1 MPSVISNRF
10 PYLLLSLIAMMP
22 AVAPVAAQVSEAAS
36 VVPPTAPPSEAD
48 SDRAKLQAMDAY
60 LQAQVRNDMFS
71 GTALV
76 ARDGE
81 PFFVK
86 SYGMANYELGAANNT
101 DTTYLLGSVVKQFTA
116 VAILQLQEQGK
127 LKVSDP
133 ICRYLETC
141 PQSWQGITLHHLLTH
156 TSGIPNF
163 SNLPGWDEKLAMLSY
178 TRPEL
183 VALFR
188 DLPLDFA
195 PGEKFDYSNSG
206 YVLLGAIIE
215 HVSGQRYDDY
225 LQEKIFKPVGMTR
238 TSSGETRALVPGRAP
253 GYYSVGTDFISARL
267 VSPTSHLGTSGV
279 YSTVGDLLLWDKALT
294 DGRLISRASREAIF
308 TPDKEGYGYGWFMA
322 ERHGRTV
329 QFHSGSDNGFSTNIT
344 RFAGEGLTVIVL
356 SNSDRTNAGGVANGL
371 AAIEFGAAY
380 KLPPE
385 QLGDLLWNV
394 MRDRGVT
401 AALARHAEL
410 KRTAPTAYDF
420 GDETLVTMGYD
431 LFEVRRL
438 AEAKA
443 VFEYN
448 LQQYPKSA
456 YSYDGLADIAAVQGD
471 KGGAIAMFEKSLGV
485 DPKNRYAVEG
495 LARLSADG
503 ATKP

>member
-1 MPSVISNRF
+1 MTRF
-10 PYLLLSLIAMMP
+10 PYVLLSFAATMSVAAPVAAYASAVP
-22 AVAPVAAQVSEAAS
+22 AVAPAS
-36 VVPPTAPPSEAD
+36 PSPSNAD
-48 SDRAKLQAMDAY
+48 VDGAKLQAMDAY

-81 PFFVK
+81 PIFVK
-86 SYGMANYELGAANNT
+86 SYGMANYELGAPNT
-101 DTTYLLGSVVKQFTA
+101 ADNTYLLGSVVKQFTA

-133 ICRYLETC
+133 ICRYLENC
-141 PQSWQGITLHHLLTH
+141 PQSWQGITLHQLLTH

-163 SNLPGWDEKLAMLSY
+163 SSLPNWDEKLAMLSY

-195 PGEKFDYSNSG
+195 PGEKFEYSNSG

-215 HVSGQRYDDY
+215 HISGQRYDDY
-225 LQEKIFKPVGMTR
+225 LQEKIFKPIGMMR
-238 TSSGETRALVPGRAP
+238 TYGGETRALVPGRAT

-294 DGRLISRASREAIF
+294 ANRLISRASRDTMF

-322 ERHGRTV
+322 ERHGRPT

-344 RFAGEGLTVIVL
+344 RFAGDGLTVVVL

-371 AAIEFGAAY
+371 AAIAFGAPY

-385 QLGDLLWNV
+385 KLGDLLWNV

-410 KRTAPTAYDF
+410 KRTAPTEYDF
-420 GDETLVTMGYD
+420 GDETLVAMGYD

-471 KGGAIAMFEKSLGV
+471 KAGAIAMFEKSLGI

-495 LARLSADG
+495 LARLRANS

>member
-1 MPSVISNRF
+1 M
-10 PYLLLSLIAMMP
+10 LLSLVAMMP
-22 AVAPVAAQVSEAAS
+22 IVAPITAQASDAPAAVSES
-36 VVPPTAPPSEAD
+36 APQID
-48 SDRAKLQAMDAY
+48 SDRQKLEAMDAY
-60 LQAQVRNDMFS
+60 MQAQVRNDMFS

-76 ARDGE
+76 ARDGK
-81 PFFVK
+81 PVFVK
-86 SYGMANYELGAANNT
+86 SYGMANYELSAVNT
-101 DTTYLLGSVVKQFTA
+101 SDTTYLLGSVVKQLTA
-116 VAILQLQEQGK
+116 VAILQLQEKGK

-133 ICRYLETC
+133 ICRYLENC

-163 SNLPGWDEKLAMLSY
+163 TSLPEWDEKLAMLSY

-195 PGEKFDYSNSG
+195 PGEKFNYSNSG
-206 YVLLGAIIE
+206 YALLGVIIE
-215 HVSGQRYDDY
+215 RVSGQRYEQY
-225 LQEKIFKPVGMTR
+225 LGEHIFKPVGMKHSR
-238 TSSGETRALVPGRAP
+238 FRDTRALLPDRAA
-253 GYYSVGTDFISARL
+253 GYYSVGTDFINGRF
-267 VSPTSHLGTSGV
+267 VSSTVDLGASGI

-294 DGRLISRASREAIF
+294 ADRLISRASRDAMF
-308 TPDKEGYGYGWFMA
+308 TPDKDGYGYGWFVG
-322 ERHGRTV
+322 ERHGRPI
-329 QFHSGSDNGFSTNIT
+329 QFHSGSDNGFSTNIS
-344 RFAGEGLTVIVL
+344 RFSSDRTTVIVL
-356 SNSDRTNAGGVANGL
+356 SNSDRVNAGRVGSDL
-371 AAIEFGAAY
+371 AAIALGAPY
-380 KLPPE
+380 KLPVE
-385 QLGDLLWNV
+385 KLGDLLWNV

-448 LQQYPKSA
+448 LKQYPKSA
-456 YSYDGLADIAAVQGD
+456 YSYDGLADIAATEGD
-471 KGGAIAMFEKSLGV
+471 KAEATALFGKSLGI
-485 DPKNRYAVEG
+485 DPENRYAVEA
-495 LARLSADG
+495 LARLGADG
-503 ATKP
+503 AKVTPKP

>member
-1 MPSVISNRF
+1 MNVTRF
-10 PYLLLSLIAMMP
+10 PYVLLALAATIPSI
-22 AVAPVAAQVSEAAS
+22 APVAAHTSGAPATVQAVAPQAENDRQLSE
-36 VVPPTAPPSEAD
+36 
-48 SDRAKLQAMDAY
+48 KMDAY
-60 LQAQVRNDMFS
+60 LQTQVRNDMFS

-76 ARDGE
+76 ARDGV
-81 PFFVK
+81 PVFVK
-86 SYGMANYELGAANNT
+86 SYGMANYELGALNT
-101 DTTYLLGSVVKQFTA
+101 AENTYLLGSVVKQFTA

-133 ICRYLETC
+133 ICRYLENC

-156 TSGIPNF
+156 TSGIHNV
-163 SNLPGWDEKLAMLSY
+163 SSLPDWDEKLAMMRY
-178 TRPEL
+178 TRPAL

-206 YVLLGAIIE
+206 YILLGMIVE
-215 HVSGQRYDDY
+215 RVSGQRYEQY
-225 LQEKIFKPVGMTR
+225 LDEKLFKPAGMTR
-238 TSSGETRALVPGRAP
+238 TFGSDTRALVPGRVT

-267 VSPTSHLGTSGV
+267 VDTTTDLGTSGV
-279 YSTVGDLLLWDKALT
+279 YSTVGDMLLWDKALT
-294 DGRLISRASREAIF
+294 ADRLISRASRDAMF
-308 TPDKEGYGYGWFMA
+308 TPGKGDYGYGWFVGQ
-322 ERHGRTV
+322 RHGRLI

-344 RFAGEGLTVIVL
+344 RFPADRLTVVVL
-356 SNSDRTNAGGVANGL
+356 SNSDRTNAGRVGSDL
-371 AAIEFGAAY
+371 AAIAFGAPY
-380 KLPPE
+380 KPPVE

-401 AALARHAEL
+401 AALTRHAEL
-410 KRTAPTAYDF
+410 KRTAPTAYGF

-448 LQQYPKSA
+448 LTQYPKSA
-456 YSYDGLADIAAVQGD
+456 YSYDGLGDIAEAGGD
-471 KGGAIAMFEKSLGV
+471 KEQAIAQFEKSLSLKP
-485 DPKNRYAVEG
+485 DNEYAVEA
-495 LARLSADG
+495 LARLRADSAKAASDR
-503 ATKP
+503 

>member
-1 MPSVISNRF
+1 MASVKMTRF
-10 PYLLLSLIAMMP
+10 QPVLLSCAALMSVA
-22 AVAPVAAQVSEAAS
+22 APVAAHASAAPA
-36 VVPPTAPPSEAD
+36 VVPAAPPHAD
-48 SDRAKLQAMDAY
+48 VDSAKLQAMDAY

-81 PFFVK
+81 PIFVK
-86 SYGMANYELGAANNT
+86 SYGMANHELGVPNT
-101 DTTYLLGSVVKQFTA
+101 TDNSYLLGSVVKQFTA
-116 VAILQLQEQGK
+116 VAILQLQERGK

-163 SNLPGWDEKLAMLSY
+163 TSLPGWDEKLAMLSY
-178 TRPEL
+178 PRPEL

-206 YVLLGAIIE
+206 YTLLGVITE
-215 HVSGQRYDDY
+215 RVSGQRYEQY
-225 LQEKIFKPVGMTR
+225 LQENIFKTVGMAR
-238 TSSGETRALVPGRAP
+238 TSTRETRALVPGRVT

-267 VSPTSHLGTSGV
+267 VSPTVDLGSSGV
-279 YSTVGDLLLWDKALT
+279 YSAVGDMLRWDKALT
-294 DGRLISRASREAIF
+294 DGRLISRASRDAMF
-308 TPDKEGYGYGWFMA
+308 TAGKGDYGYAWFIGQ
-322 ERHGRTV
+322 RHGRPI

-344 RFAGEGLTVIVL
+344 RFPDDRLTVVVL
-356 SNSDRTNAGGVANGL
+356 SNSDRANAGRVSSDL
-371 AAIEFGAAY
+371 AAIAFGAPY
-380 KLPPE
+380 KMPVE
-385 QLGDLLWNV
+385 RLGDLLWNV
-394 MRDRGVT
+394 MRERGVK
-401 AALARHAEL
+401 AALAHHAEL

-448 LQQYPKSA
+448 LRQYPNSA
-456 YSYDGLADIAAVQGD
+456 YSYDGLADVADAEGD
-471 KGGAIAMFEKSLGV
+471 KARAIAMFEKSLAT

-495 LARLSADG
+495 LARLRAEG
-503 ATKP
+503 AKTP